1 MRLLII
7 EDDPIISET
16 VTICFSLR
24 WPEAEVVTAE
34 SGEEGLKLATA
45 QAPDVII
52 LDVGLPG
59 MDGYDTLRRLRG
71 ITDAPAIM
79 LTARDGEVSK
89 VKGLEWGADDYIT
102 KPFSHIELMARV
114 RAVLR
119 RTVAATP
126 EQSRGIYLN
135 EPAGLEIDLDS
146 RTVVRHGQTIS
157 LAPLE
162 YSLLYHL
169 TNNEGRVMTHQTL
182 LTKVWGQEYVQE
194 VDYLK
199 VYIRRLRT
207 KLKDDPQNPELV
219 HTERGVGY
227 IFQVRPHGGE
237 SVTVPSREQ
246 SPIAETPASLSDKTG
261 GKTGDQ
267 AGEDPDVPAAAGLHL
282 AKSANGRGL
291 AG

>member
-24 WPEAEVVTAE
+24 WPEAEVVVTDT
-34 SGEEGLKLATA
+34 GEDGLKMAIA
-45 QAPDVII
+45 QPPDVII

-59 MDGYDTLRRLRG
+59 IDGYETLRRLRG
-71 ITDAPAIM
+71 STKAPTIM
-79 LTARDGEVSK
+79 LTARDGDVSK
-89 VKGLEWGADDYIT
+89 VKGLEWGAEDYIT
-102 KPFSHIELMARV
+102 KPFSHIELVARV

-119 RTVAATP
+119 RTTASSP
-126 EQSRGIYLN
+126 EQPRGTYIN
-135 EPAGLEIDLDS
+135 KAAGLDIDLDS
-146 RTVVRHGQTIS
+146 RTVTRHGQPVS

-169 TNNEGRVMTHQTL
+169 TNNEGRVITHQTL
-182 LTKVWGQEYVQE
+182 LTKVWGQQYVQE

-207 KLKDDPQNPELV
+207 KIKDDTQIPELI

-227 IFQVRPHGGE
+227 IFQVRPRGGA
-237 SVTVPSREQ
+237 SVAAPTVPANAN
-246 SPIAETPASLSDKTG
+246 SPQCCCTYPYSELVHMFIKE
-261 GKTGDQ
+261 
-267 AGEDPDVPAAAGLHL
+267 GLPKHL
-282 AKSANGRGL
+282 VCHPLKL
-291 AG
+291 

>member
-24 WPEAEVVTAE
+24 WPEAEIVATD
-34 SGEEGLKLATA
+34 SGENGLKLATA

-59 MDGYDTLRRLRG
+59 MDGYETLRRLRS
-71 ITDAPAIM
+71 ITDAPAIL
-79 LTARDGEVSK
+79 LTARSGDVSK

-119 RTVAATP
+119 RTVAASP
-126 EQSRGIYLN
+126 EQSRGNYIN
-135 EPAGLEIDLDS
+135 EAAGLEIDLDS
-146 RTVVRHGQTIS
+146 RSVTRHGQAIS

-169 TNNEGRVMTHQTL
+169 TNNEGRVMTHKAL

-207 KLKDDPQNPELV
+207 KLNDDPQNPELV

-227 IFQVRPHGGE
+227 IFQVRLQGKESGNNPAGE
-237 SVTVPSREQ
+237 EPTVS
-246 SPIAETPASLSDKTG
+246 ETPPSSPGKPAEQPELS
-261 GKTGDQ
+261 
-267 AGEDPDVPAAAGLHL
+267 AAAGLEL
-282 AKSANGRGL
+282 VRSVNGRGL
-291 AG
+291 AE

>member
-7 EDDPIISET
+7 EDDPIISDT
-16 VTICFSLR
+16 VSICFSLR
-24 WPEAEVVTAE
+24 WPEAEISIAE

-79 LTARDGEVSK
+79 LTARDGDVSK
-89 VKGLEWGADDYIT
+89 VKGLEWGADDYMT

-126 EQSRGIYLN
+126 EQSRGTYIN
-135 EPAGLEIDLDS
+135 EAAGLEIDLDS
-146 RTVVRHGQTIS
+146 RTVTRHGQTVS

-169 TNNEGRVMTHQTL
+169 TNNEGRVMTHQAL

-199 VYIRRLRT
+199 VYVRRLRT
-207 KLKDDPQNPELV
+207 KLHDDPQNPELV

-227 IFQVRPHGGE
+227 IFQVRPRGGA
-237 SVTVPSREQ
+237 STTVP
-246 SPIAETPASLSDKTG
+246 
-261 GKTGDQ
+261 
-267 AGEDPDVPAAAGLHL
+267 AGEKSPVAQTSQGKEDEELEVPGGAGRHM
-282 AKSANGRGL
+282 AKSANGQGH

>member
-1 MRLLII
+1 MKILVI

-16 VTICFSLR
+16 VTICFNLR
-24 WPEAEVVTAE
+24 WPEAEIITTD
-34 SGEEGLKLATA
+34 SGEQGLKLATSFT
-45 QAPDVII
+45 PDIII

-59 MDGYDTLRRLRG
+59 MDGYETLRRLRS

-79 LTARDGEVSK
+79 LTAKDGEVAK
-89 VKGLEWGADDYIT
+89 VKGLEYGADDYIT
-102 KPFSHIELMARV
+102 KPFSHIELLARV

-119 RTVAATP
+119 RTVASTP
-126 EQSRGIYLN
+126 EQSRGSYLS

-146 RTVVRHGQTIS
+146 RTVHRHGKLVS

-169 TNNEGRVMTHQTL
+169 TSNEGRVMTHSVL
-182 LTKVWGQEYVQE
+182 LAKVWGQEYVEE

-207 KLKDDPQNPELV
+207 KLGDDPQNPELI

-227 IFQVRPHGGE
+227 IYQVRLRTPDTIGE
-237 SVTVPSREQ
+237 PGPEQADESSTESAPVAVAAEDAMSHYLPEYDVTK
-246 SPIAETPASLSDKTG
+246 ANN
-261 GKTGDQ
+261 GK
-267 AGEDPDVPAAAGLHL
+267 
-282 AKSANGRGL
+282 AKN
-291 AG
+291 

>member
-1 MRLLII
+1 MKILVI

-16 VTICFSLR
+16 VTICFNLR
-24 WPEAEVVTAE
+24 WPEAEIITTD
-34 SGEEGLKLATA
+34 SGEQGLKLATSA
-45 QAPDVII
+45 TPDIII

-59 MDGYDTLRRLRG
+59 MDGYETLRRLRS

-79 LTARDGEVSK
+79 LTAKDGEVAK
-89 VKGLEWGADDYIT
+89 VKGLEYGADDYIT
-102 KPFSHIELMARV
+102 KPFSHIELLARV

-119 RTVAATP
+119 RTVASTP
-126 EQSRGIYLN
+126 EQSRGSYLS

-146 RTVVRHGQTIS
+146 RTVHRHGKLVS

-169 TNNEGRVMTHQTL
+169 TSNEGRVMTHSVL
-182 LTKVWGQEYVQE
+182 LAKVWGQEYVEE

-207 KLKDDPQNPELV
+207 KLGDDPQNPELI

-227 IFQVRPHGGE
+227 IYQVRLRTPDTIGE
-237 SVTVPSREQ
+237 PGPEQADESSTESAPVAVAAEDAMSHYLPEYDVTK
-246 SPIAETPASLSDKTG
+246 ANN
-261 GKTGDQ
+261 GK
-267 AGEDPDVPAAAGLHL
+267 
-282 AKSANGRGL
+282 AKN
-291 AG
+291 

>member
-1 MRLLII
+1 MKILVI

-16 VTICFSLR
+16 VTICFNLR
-24 WPEAEVVTAE
+24 WPEAEVIVTD
-34 SGEEGLKLATA
+34 SGEQGLKLAA
-45 QAPDVII
+45 SSVPDVII

-59 MDGYDTLRRLRG
+59 IDGYETLRRLRA

-79 LTARDGEVSK
+79 LTARDGEVAK
-89 VKGLEWGADDYIT
+89 VKGLEYGADDYIT
-102 KPFSHIELMARV
+102 KPFSHIELLARV

-119 RTVAATP
+119 RTVASTP
-126 EQSRGIYLN
+126 EQSRGLYVS

-146 RTVVRHGQTIS
+146 RTVHRHGQHVS

-169 TNNEGRVMTHQTL
+169 TSNEGRVMTHTAL
-182 LTKVWGQEYVQE
+182 LAKVWGQEYVEE

-207 KLKDDPQNPELV
+207 KLGDDPQNPELI

-227 IFQVRPHGGE
+227 IYQVRLRTTDTSSEPDDKASTE
-237 SVTVPSREQ
+237 PVPVAVSAEDSKPQYLPEYDVTK
-246 SPIAETPASLSDKTG
+246 ASN
-261 GKTGDQ
+261 GK
-267 AGEDPDVPAAAGLHL
+267 
-282 AKSANGRGL
+282 AKN
-291 AG
+291 